1 MTQPRPT
8 PGQFAEGGVSGQV
21 LTHSGADIAWTTVS
35 SSSASLTK
43 TTASRTSGST
53 PVVLTVPAGEDVV
66 CMSIDTGGGVRV
78 SVSGF
83 DTTVNTADRSF
94 KNHYENLLGLYSQPD
109 SSITQ
114 PYLYG
119 IMNYYVVVSYTAST
133 RTVSIELKS
142 ESKAVA
148 AVGAGT
154 DPTVTTVLA
163 GAVAIEMWSS

>member
-53 PVVLTVPAGEDVV
+53 PVTLTVPAGEDVV
-66 CMSIDTGGGVRV
+66 CLSIDAGLGTRV

-83 DTTVNTADRSF
+83 DSTVNTSDRAF
-94 KNHYENLLGLYSQPD
+94 RNHYD
-109 SSITQ
+109 SLIGPFTGDPG

-119 IMNYYVVVSYTAST
+119 VLNYYVFVSYTAST

-142 ESKAVA
+142 VQTTASA
-148 AVGAGT
+148 ATPEQTPV
-154 DPTVTTVLA
+154 VTTVLA